1 MATLSGTITSVALI
15 DTPSGSVI
23 DSSGNLVQNA
33 VIHFTISGTYVQAD
47 DAQLTG
53 VPAAMRT
60 RMAGGKTPTLI
71 SAMFAAPGDEAGT
84 PIGAGP
90 TITVSGTTLSFP
102 LTGGDL
108 STEHAGATLGTVG
121 KPIAIRVCYTIA
133 P

>member
-60 RMAGGKTPTLI
+60 RMAGGKTPTLL
-71 SAMFAAPGDEAGT
+71 SAMFCAPGDEAGT
-84 PIGAGP
+84 PIGTTAV
-90 TITVSGTTLSFP
+90 TVSGTTLSFG

-108 STEHAGATLGTVG
+108 STEHAGATIGTVG
-121 KPIAIRVCYTIA
+121 RPIAIRVCYTIA

>member
-60 RMAGGKTPTLI
+60 RMAGGKTPTLLD
-71 SAMFAAPGDEAGT
+71 AMFCAPGDEAGT
-84 PIGAGP
+84 PIGCSSVA
-90 TITVSGTTLSFP
+90 VSGTTIGFA

-121 KPIAIRVCYTIA
+121 KPIALRVCYTIA